1 MKVRLYISQYFS
13 YILFSAVMGKRKSR
27 KCLQALYIKKSMSDI
42 SLKYK
47 EINYKVENSR
57 NHKFWADFSI
67 GVGVAALFFMLA
79 CGIKYLNKLG
89 SLKCWKLLNK
99 LRNEQGA
106 DLIGGKDV
114 DGNSG
119 TGGISEVW
127 VATEFLFRLIEV
139 SWAPAPL
146 GRSAGMLYRYLLYG
160 EKNTHMT

>member
-1 MKVRLYISQYFS
+1 MSSSPLHQEKHIRHLTEIQRNKLQGRKRSQPQVLSRL
-13 YILFSAVMGKRKSR
+13 RHR
-27 KCLQALYIKKSMSDI
+27 
-42 SLKYK
+42 
-47 EINYKVENSR
+47 
-57 NHKFWADFSI
+57 
-67 GVGVAALFFMLA
+67 VGIAAFFFMLA
-79 CGIKYLNKLG
+79 CGIKYLNKVG
-89 SLKCWKLLNK
+89 SLKRWKLLNK

-139 SWAPAPL
+139 SWAPVPL

-160 EKNTHMT
+160 EKKYTHDLRQVV